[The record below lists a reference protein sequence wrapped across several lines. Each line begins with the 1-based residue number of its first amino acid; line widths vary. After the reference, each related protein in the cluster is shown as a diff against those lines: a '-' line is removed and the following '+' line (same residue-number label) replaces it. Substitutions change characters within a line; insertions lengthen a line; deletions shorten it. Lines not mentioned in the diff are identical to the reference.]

1 MEQKYNIMEH
11 LRTGQRYMF
20 TVRPEYQHIIKSFRA
35 TYLDVIGKYSTLRVI
50 EREDCGGMTTMPLG
64 WIVKAETLE
73 EITNF
78 ALDLN
83 SDVLLIIDEFA

>member
-1 MEQKYNIMEH
+1 MEN
-11 LRTGQRYMF
+11 LRSGQRYFF

-50 EREDCGGMTTMPLG
+50 KREDCPGMTTMPSA
-64 WIVKAETLE
+64 WIVKTETLD

-83 SDVLLIIDEFA
+83 SDVVLIIDEFA